1 METETLS
8 FAEDLCP
15 KDIVTQ
21 LLEIAKAHDALDEI
35 GGATSWRWQ
44 EGIISRMPKTKTVVK
59 VLKKAF
65 DSDNPVTW
73 YNNTNGS
80 LKRFIQNN
88 MLSGYKDLSTFE
100 PKDIY
105 ETLFIILIQN
115 GRGANFDELVVNL
128 AVLKFLKL
136 NSCEDENFFQVDKE
150 LALKI
155 YGEWAKKE
163 VSDLILNFNLKENE
177 NGDYTSRYDVQFTS
191 ERMVI
196 HRMEI
201 QALRFKVVGGGS
213 KVDMWRSTF
222 TELTFDEMIH
232 MEWMIL
238 DFYDN
243 FRKELARIRAK
254 EGRSKSNRTPRV
266 FSFTTTTLPHEGLG
280 EQ

>member
-1 METETLS
+1 VETETLS

-44 EGIISRMPKTKTVVK
+44 EGIISRMPKTKTVIK

-65 DSDNPVTW
+65 GTDNPVTW

-163 VSDLILNFNLKENE
+163 VSNLILNLNLKENE
-177 NGDYTSRYDVQFTS
+177 DGDYTSRSDIHFTS

-238 DFYDN
+238 DFYDK
-243 FRKELARIRAK
+243 FRKELAMIRAK

>member
-44 EGIISRMPKTKTVVK
+44 EGIISRMPKTKTVIK

-65 DSDNPVTW
+65 GTDNPVTW

-163 VSDLILNFNLKENE
+163 VSNLILNLNLKENE
-177 NGDYTSRYDVQFTS
+177 DGDYTSRSDIHFTS

-238 DFYDN
+238 DFYDK
-243 FRKELARIRAK
+243 FRKELAMIRAK

>member
-44 EGIISRMPKTKTVVK
+44 EGIISRMPKTKTVIK

-88 MLSGYKDLSTFE
+88 MLSGFKDLSTLE

-105 ETLFIILIQN
+105 ETLFVILVQN
-115 GRGANFDELVVNL
+115 ARGANFDELVVNL

-136 NSCEDENFFQVDKE
+136 NSCEDEDSFYVDKE

-155 YGEWAKKE
+155 YGEWAVKE
-163 VSDLILNFNLKENE
+163 VSNLIIKLNLTKNE
-177 NGDYTSRYDVQFTS
+177 DGNYISNQDVQFTS
-191 ERMVI
+191 EKMLI

-201 QALRFKVVGGGS
+201 QALRFKVVGASS
-213 KVDMWRSTF
+213 KVDMWRALF
-222 TELTFDEMIH
+222 TDLSFDEMIH

-238 DFYDN
+238 DFYEN
-243 FRKELARIRAK
+243 FKVELNKVRTK
-254 EGRSKSNRTPRV
+254 EGRSQCDRIPRV
-266 FSFTTTTLPHEGLG
+266 FSFTTTTLPLEGLG
-280 EQ
+280 VQ